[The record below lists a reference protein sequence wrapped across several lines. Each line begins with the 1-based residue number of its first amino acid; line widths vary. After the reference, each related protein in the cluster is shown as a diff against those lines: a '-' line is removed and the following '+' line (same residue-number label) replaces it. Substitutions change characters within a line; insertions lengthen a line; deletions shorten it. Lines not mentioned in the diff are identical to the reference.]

1 MTRTGRCLCLALLM
15 VSSAFA
21 QNLTAQDDEDE
32 LPSGLLAEY
41 STPSHAVRR
50 VDPDIA
56 FVWNQ
61 YAPDE
66 RLAAGPF
73 SAKWSGRILLRGEG
87 KTRWHAFV
95 QGKVEVRIDDKII
108 VRGEANKP
116 GWVSGDEFDFGFGE
130 KPLAVTF
137 TRTGEAAQLKLFW
150 SSNDFPL
157 EPLPYHILFHEAAP
171 PEIALAA
178 RGRVVFEAHRCANC
192 HSGVEGRG
200 LKVEGQTKTT
210 NAASS
215 ADSQPSTLDHQPA
228 LRAPSLKHVGQGTS
242 RAWLVEKVM
251 GTHTTVGEKT
261 AEKAEEKPP
270 NPLPTTDPAIP
281 EPRRGGKAGD
291 KAEGKMPH
299 FGFSKAEAE
308 AVVAALIEQALSVTF
323 DAPSKLKDS
332 ERDKDLKEGR
342 TLIRSVGCL
351 ACHTQDKLG
360 EATPFG
366 GGSLTD
372 IGQRR
377 SADWLATWLAKPSQ
391 LNEHARMPVVSLS
404 DKERAQIVLALLVSS
419 SSGQRGEGT
428 GAAKAKSKKEEPLT
442 LALSPQSRGEGT
454 GKEKAIE
461 DPVQAK
467 LGWKLIESSR
477 CSACH
482 EFSRPQSLSARPRS
496 LARGDVDWMKSCTQ
510 ATNRQPSQPSFS
522 QVDEKAIRAYVASW
536 RPAVQRNEQD
546 GNRDPLPLNPQPS
559 TLNPARLL
567 EQKNCLACHDRDES
581 KGLSRLAAA
590 IAKADETL
598 NGLHMTL
605 IPPRLHAVGDRLHD
619 EALAEAIQGGPKNP
633 RLSWLRVR
641 MPRFQHSEAE
651 KSALVAYLIGH
662 DRVPGGVEGGGLRV
676 EGQTKAA
683 DSRSS
688 SGSQPSTLDPQLA
701 AQRLLAGRELLGG
714 KGFSCVACHA
724 VKDYTPKVTAL
735 GTRGSNL
742 HLIGQRMR
750 PEYYSRW
757 TRAPL
762 RIMPGVEMPNYQ
774 RPHPTI
780 LVNADGTNS
789 LHNQLTAIWEA
800 LNDPKLTAPT
810 NPAVVEQLLTV
821 NKGEQAR
828 IVRDVFTVTGS
839 AENTVARPFAF
850 GLDNGHSAL
859 FDLDTG
865 SLRAWTLGDF
875 ARQRCEGKRWY
886 WDLAGVALATGF
898 DKRSELLFLDNKSDD
913 VISPENGW
921 QYETHFTQFVSSHEG
936 YFTYDLTVR
945 KGDQKHLLSV
955 REDFHPDP
963 NRQSLGWARTI
974 GIHPRSSTGELTIT
988 PWHRGAV
995 PESLHS
1001 TAAIMFEGQ
1010 EKTQPKELPTT
1021 ARPFERHQPQAPFEG
1036 QPAYFQLSIHYA
1048 TTLERVEATSPNPPA
1063 PPLVSA
1069 SDRVTSVPGFRGE
1082 RLPLP
1087 RSIMPTAMT
1096 FDDQSRL
1103 IFTSL
1108 KGHVYRVESNDAEH
1122 VSQKESG
1129 EPGGVSPRTL
1139 LKGKAV
1145 RGLTPPGSPMNH
1157 ETEGTKSKAAIKSVK
1172 LTTLTEGLAAP
1183 YGVLWQS
1190 KAPSGKHPGQPSLIV
1205 AHKPELLTLILKDD
1219 GRVAEREVLA
1229 TGWGITDDYHDWTCG
1244 IVQDSEGNLLI
1255 GLGSDYAFKNR
1266 PKENSRWR
1274 GDILRIDPRGKTE
1287 SIARG
1292 LRYPTGLAIDD
1303 RDRLFVTDQQGVQ
1316 NTFNEL
1322 NLIQTGHRYGV
1333 PSRHEP
1339 EPDAPA
1345 DPPAVQLPHPWTRS
1359 VNGLVFVPRRLGT
1372 PARPASEGEERTGKS
1387 AHPTEEAWPLN
1398 SLASHFLAVEYNN
1411 NSIIRMSIQDVGGA
1425 TQGAVYPFSR
1435 PTSANEA
1442 PPSATPN
1449 SGGKPQS
1456 QDSSS
1461 FIGPICIG
1469 ISPAGDI
1476 YVGGFQDGG
1485 WAGGLNMGDIVKLSP
1500 DAALPN
1506 GLREI
1511 RATSRGFDLEFFH
1524 PVDPELAR
1532 QTNLFKISG
1541 YTRVWKGDYATPDSG
1556 RHTGEVTNATLDEA
1570 ARTVSL
1576 TVKGL
1581 KPGHVYD
1588 VSVGEIGR
1596 PDQRTLWPAIGHYT
1610 LHRVPE

>member
-1 MTRTGRCLCLALLM
+1 MTRTFLCVGLALLLT
-15 VSSAFA
+15 STSFA
-21 QNLTAQDDEDE
+21 QNAVAQDDEDE

-41 STPSHAVRR
+41 STLGHTVRR

-61 YAPDE
+61 AAPDE
-66 RLAAGPF
+66 RLAAAPF
-73 SAKWSGRILLRGEG
+73 NAKWSGSILLRGEG
-87 KTRWHAFV
+87 KTRFHAFV
-95 QGKVEVRIDDKII
+95 QGKVEVRIDNK
-108 VRGEANKP
+108 VVVCGEADKP
-116 GWVSGDEFDFGFGE
+116 AWLSGGEFDFGFGE
-130 KPLAVTF
+130 KPFAVTF
-137 TRTGEAAQLKLFW
+137 TRTGSAAQLKLYW
-150 SSNDFPL
+150 SSNEFPL
-157 EPLPYHILFHEAAP
+157 EPLPYHILFHEAPA

-178 RGRVVFEAHRCANC
+178 RGRVLFEAHRCANC
-192 HSGVEGRG
+192 HGEVDGRG
-200 LKVEGQTKTT
+200 LTVEGQTKATSAT
-210 NAASS
+210 AST
-215 ADSQPSTLDHQPA
+215 DNQPSTFDHRLP
-228 LRAPSLKHVGQGTS
+228 LPAPSLKHVGQGTS

-251 GTHTTVGEKT
+251 GSRTLGEVKA
-261 AEKAEEKPP
+261 AEKAEEKTPHP
-270 NPLPTTDPAIP
+270 NPLPA
-281 EPRRGGKAGD
+281 EPGRGDKAEDKEKG
-291 KAEGKMPH
+291 KAEGKMPA
-299 FGFSKAEAE
+299 FGFTREEAE
-308 AVVAALIEQALSVTF
+308 AVVAALIEQAQPVKL
-323 DAPSKLKDS
+323 DAPPKLKDS

-351 ACHTQDKLG
+351 ACHTYDTLG

-377 SADWLATWLAKPSQ
+377 SADWLATWLFNPMQ
-391 LNEHARMPVVSLS
+391 LNEHARMPVVTLS

-419 SSGQRGEGT
+419 PTSSGERGAGT
-428 GAAKAKSKKEEPLT
+428 EKEKTKNRKEEPLT

-454 GKEKAIE
+454 EKEKAKEEKE
-461 DPVQAK
+461 DPAQVA
-467 LGWKLIESSR
+467 LGRKLIESSR

-482 EFSRPQSLSARPRS
+482 QLSRPQSLAARPRS
-496 LARGDVDWMKSCTQ
+496 LSRGDLDWLKSCTQ
-510 ATNRQPSQPSFS
+510 ATNRQPGQPSFS
-522 QVDEKAIRAYVASW
+522 QVDEKAVRTYVATW
-536 RPAVQRNEQD
+536 GPVVQQNEQN
-546 GNRDPLPLNPQPS
+546 GSGKPLLLPLNPQPS
-559 TLNPARLL
+559 ILNPSRLL
-567 EQKNCLACHDRDES
+567 EQKNCLACHDRDDS
-581 KGLSRLAAA
+581 KGLSRLAAS

-598 NGLHMTL
+598 SGLHMTL

-619 EALAEAIQGGPKNP
+619 EALKDAIIGGPKSP

-641 MPRFQHSEAE
+641 MPRFQHTDEE
-651 KSALVAYLIGH
+651 KTALVAYLIGH
-662 DRVPGGVEGGGLRV
+662 DRVPGGVNGGGLRV
-676 EGQTKAA
+676 EGQTKPNDAGPP
-683 DSRSS
+683 
-688 SGSQPSTLDPQLA
+688 SGSPPSTLDPQPA

-742 HLIGQRMR
+742 HLLGQRMR
-750 PEYYSRW
+750 PEYYYRW

-780 LVNADGTNS
+780 LVSAGATDP
-789 LHNQLTAIWEA
+789 LRDQLTAIWDA
-800 LNDPKLTAPT
+800 LNDPNLTAPT

-821 NKGEQAR
+821 NKGEQVL
-828 IVRDVFTVTGS
+828 IVRDVFTVAGS

-898 DKRSELLFLDNKSDD
+898 DKRSELLFIDNKSGD

-921 QYETHFTQFVSSHEG
+921 KYETQFNFFATSHDG
-936 YFTYDLTVR
+936 YFTYDLTVS
-945 KGDQKHLLSV
+945 KGDQKHLLWVHES
-955 REDFHPDP
+955 FHPDP
-963 NRQSLGWARTI
+963 NRRSLGWTRMI
-974 GIHPRSSTGELTIT
+974 GIHPRSGTGEMTIT
-988 PWHRGAV
+988 PWHHGAV

-1001 TAAIMFEGQ
+1001 TAAITVEGQ
-1010 EKTQPKELPTT
+1010 EKARPKELPTT
-1021 ARPFERHQPQAPFEG
+1021 ARPFELHYPQAPFKH
-1036 QPAYFQLSIHYA
+1036 QPVYFQLLIHYT
-1048 TTLERVEATSPNPPA
+1048 TTLGRVEAASPNPPA

-1096 FDDQSRL
+1096 FDDKSRL
-1103 IFTSL
+1103 VFTSL
-1108 KGHVYRVESNDAEH
+1108 KGHVYRVESGQPPTT
-1122 VSQKESG
+1122 SQKGTG
-1129 EPGGVSPRTL
+1129 EPL
-1139 LKGKAV
+1139 
-1145 RGLTPPGSPMNH
+1145 M
-1157 ETEGTKSKAAIKSVK
+1157 

-1190 KAPSGKHPGQPSLIV
+1190 KEPSGKYPGQPSLIV
-1205 AHKPELLTLILKDD
+1205 AHKPELLALILKDD
-1219 GRVAEREVLA
+1219 NKIAQREVLA

-1274 GDILRIDPRGKTE
+1274 GDILRIDPHGKIE

-1322 NLIQTGHRYGV
+1322 NLIQSGHRYGV

-1359 VNGLVFVPRRLGT
+1359 VNGLVFVPRTKESEVRSQKSEGKQRDTDVIASSLALNSQPSTLNRLG
-1372 PARPASEGEERTGKS
+1372 G
-1387 AHPTEEAWPLN
+1387 
-1398 SLASHFLAVEYNN
+1398 HFLAVEYNN
-1411 NSIIRMSIQDVGGA
+1411 NSIIRMSIQDVGDV

-1449 SGGKPQS
+1449 SGGKPQP

-1469 ISPAGDI
+1469 VSPAGEI

-1485 WAGGLNMGDIVKLSP
+1485 WAGGLNMGDIVKLTP
-1500 DAALPN
+1500 EAALPN

-1511 RATSRGFDLEFFH
+1511 RATSHGFDLEFFH
-1524 PVDPELAR
+1524 PVDAELAG
-1532 QTNLFKISG
+1532 QTSQYKISG

-1556 RHTGEVTNATLDEA
+1556 RHTGEVTDVQLDDA

-1588 VSVGEIGR
+1588 VAVGEIGR
-1596 PDQRTLWPAIGHYT
+1596 ADQRTLWPAIGHYT
-1610 LHRVPE
+1610 LHRIPE

>member
-1 MTRTGRCLCLALLM
+1 MTHTGRCLCLALLM
-15 VSSAFA
+15 VSSSFA
-21 QNLTAQDDEDE
+21 RIALAQDDEDE
-32 LPSGLLAEY
+32 LLPGLLAEY
-41 STPSHAVRR
+41 STQSHSVRR
-50 VDPDIA
+50 IDPDIA
-56 FVWNQ
+56 FVWGKA
-61 YAPDE
+61 APDE
-66 RLAAGPF
+66 RLATGPF
-73 SAKWSGRILLRGEG
+73 TAKWSGRVLLRGEG

-95 QGKVEVRIDDKII
+95 QGKVDVRIDDKVV
-108 VRGEANKP
+108 VRGEADKP
-116 GWVSGDEFDFGFGE
+116 AWLSGEEFDFGFGE
-130 KPLAVTF
+130 KPFAVTF

-150 SSNDFPL
+150 SSNESPL
-157 EPLPYHILFHEAAP
+157 EPLPYHILFHEQPA

-192 HSGVEGRG
+192 HGGVEGRG
-200 LKVEGQTKTT
+200 LRVEGQTKTT

-215 ADSQPSTLDHQPA
+215 ADAQLSTLDHQPA

-251 GTHTTVGEKT
+251 GSHTTVSER
-261 AEKAEEKPP
+261 KAEEKPP
-270 NPLPTTDPAIP
+270 HPNPLLSRP
-281 EPRRGGKAGD
+281 GSGD
-291 KAEGKMPH
+291 KAEEQAEVKSAAKMPH
-299 FGFSKAEAE
+299 FGFSKDEAE
-308 AVVAALIEQALSVTF
+308 AVVAALIEQAQPVML
-323 DAPSKLKDS
+323 DAPPKLKDS

-351 ACHTQDKLG
+351 ACHSFDKLG

-377 SADWLATWLAKPSQ
+377 SADWLATWLARPTQ

-419 SSGQRGEGT
+419 SSSSGE
-428 GAAKAKSKKEEPLT
+428 K
-442 LALSPQSRGEGT
+442 GEGT
-454 GKEKAIE
+454 GKEKAKEEKE
-461 DPVQAK
+461 DPAQVA
-467 LGWKLIESSR
+467 LGRKLIESSR

-482 EFSRPQSLSARPRS
+482 EFSRPQPLAARPRS
-496 LARGDVDWMKSCTQ
+496 LARGDLDWLKSCMQ
-510 ATNRQPSQPSFS
+510 ATNRQPGQPSFS
-522 QVDEKAIRAYVASW
+522 QVDEKAVRAYVASL

-546 GNRDPLPLNPQPS
+546 DNRASLPLNLQPS
-559 TLNPARLL
+559 TVDPARLL

-581 KGLSRLAAA
+581 KGISRLAAS
-590 IAKADETL
+590 IAKSDEAL
-598 NGLHMTL
+598 SGLHMTL

-619 EALAEAIQGGPKNP
+619 EALSEAIQGGPKNP

-662 DRVPGGVEGGGLRV
+662 DRVPEGGPRNEAKTAEPLTLTLSPQSRG
-676 EGQTKAA
+676 EGTK
-683 DSRSS
+683 
-688 SGSQPSTLDPQLA
+688 PMPDP
-701 AQRLLAGRELLGG
+701 QRLLAGRELLGG

-780 LVNADGTNS
+780 LVNAGATDP
-789 LHNQLTAIWEA
+789 LRDQLTAIWEA
-800 LNDPKLTAPT
+800 LNDPNLTAPT

-821 NKGEQAR
+821 NKGERSR
-828 IVRDVFTVTGS
+828 IVRDVFTVAGS
-839 AENTVARPFAF
+839 SDETVARAFAIGF
-850 GLDNGHSAL
+850 DNGHSAL

-865 SLRAWTLGDF
+865 CFRAWSLGDF

-886 WDLAGVALATGF
+886 WDLAGVVLGSRF
-898 DKRSELLFLDNKSDD
+898 DKQPDILFVNSETGEIL
-913 VISPENGW
+913 SPETGW
-921 QYETHFTQFVSSHEG
+921 QFELTLQSHGDLDLNYRLSISKGDVRHEVQVTEVYRTLNEEAETEPSGWERQLSVV
-936 YFTYDLTVR
+936 VR
-945 KGDQKHLLSV
+945 KGLKLAPWL
-955 REDFHPDP
+955 RAANPETLHP
-963 NRQSLGWARTI
+963 
-974 GIHPRSSTGELTIT
+974 
-988 PWHRGAV
+988 
-995 PESLHS
+995 
-1001 TAAIMFEGQ
+1001 TAQ
-1010 EKTQPKELPTT
+1010 VT
-1021 ARPFERHQPQAPFEG
+1021 
-1036 QPAYFQLSIHYA
+1036 YA
-1048 TTLERVEATSPNPPA
+1048 TETKERPAGLPSTSRPILLQSFDSVLLRNQHSLKVRYTSTLRRIDASSPNPPVS
-1063 PPLVSA
+1063 PLIS
-1069 SDRVTSVPGFRGE
+1069 SPDHINSVPGFRGE

-1096 FDDQSRL
+1096 FDNKSRL

-1108 KGHVYRVESNDAEH
+1108 KGHVYRVETSDSEQA
-1122 VSQKESG
+1122 SQGDS
-1129 EPGGVSPRTL
+1129 VSP
-1139 LKGKAV
+1139 KAEAPE
-1145 RGLTPPGSPMNH
+1145 RL
-1157 ETEGTKSKAAIKSVK
+1157 KSKATETPVK
-1172 LTTLTEGLAAP
+1172 LTILTEGLAAP
-1183 YGVLWQS
+1183 FGVMWYPQVSQLSHMESPQ
-1190 KAPSGKHPGQPSLIV
+1190 LLV
-1205 AHKPELLTLILKDD
+1205 AHKPELLLLPLESNGEVV
-1219 GRVAEREVLA
+1219 GRHVFA
-1229 TGWGITDDYHDWTCG
+1229 TGWGISDDYHDWTCG
-1244 IVQDSEGNLLI
+1244 IVRDSQGHFYTV
-1255 GLGSDYAFKNR
+1255 LGSDYAFKAR
-1266 PKENSRWR
+1266 PKEKSRWR
-1274 GDILRIDPRGKTE
+1274 GDALKISPSGEVT
-1287 SIARG
+1287 SFARG
-1292 LRYPTGLAIDD
+1292 LRFPTGIALDD
-1303 RDRLFVTDQQGVQ
+1303 QDRLFVTDQQGVQ

-1322 NLIQTGHRYGV
+1322 NLIQSGHRYGV

-1372 PARPASEGEERTGKS
+1372 PARPASEGEETRTDKG
-1387 AHPTEEAWPLN
+1387 AHPTEEAWALAPLGG
-1398 SLASHFLAVEYNN
+1398 HFLAVEYNN
-1411 NSIIRMSIQDVGGA
+1411 NSIIRMSIQDVGGV

-1449 SGGKPQS
+1449 SGGKPQP

-1469 ISPAGDI
+1469 ISPTGDI

-1485 WAGGLNMGDIVKLSP
+1485 WAGGLNMGDIVKLTP
-1500 DAALPN
+1500 EAALPN

-1511 RATSRGFDLEFFH
+1511 RATSHGFDLEFFH
-1524 PVDPELAR
+1524 PVDAELAG
-1532 QTNLFKISG
+1532 QTNRFKISG

-1556 RHTGEVTNATLDEA
+1556 RHTGEVTDVQLDDA

-1588 VSVGEIGR
+1588 VAVGEIGR
-1596 PDQRTLWPAIGHYT
+1596 ADQRTLWPAIGHYT
-1610 LHRVPE
+1610 LHRIPE